1 MSKQTIGSKVK
12 RIRKAN
18 GLSQEELAKSLGYSG
33 KSVIAHIEKGDA
45 DMTYE
50 KILLMIKE
58 YCLDANELFDISDID
73 RAIETYNE
81 QPKSNKVVVYI
92 HGMKGSSLEAE
103 EYKYIEGYDIRGLDY
118 EDGNPYEMKDII
130 RNKFSELIKP
140 YDEVVVIANS
150 IGAFY
155 TYEYLYDFN
164 IKQAFFI
171 SPIANMFQIIF
182 NLMINN
188 GITRERLREERFI
201 KIDRDTTLSYEFYQ
215 YLSDNL
221 HNSNYKVPTEIL
233 YGSKDEL
240 VYIEDINNFVMDHD
254 ARLTIKKG
262 SKHYFHTDEEKEFIK
277 NWILRNIK

>member
-58 YCLDANELFDISDID
+58 YCLDANELFDVSDID
-73 RAIETYNE
+73 RAIEVYNE

-103 EYKYIEGYDIRGLDY
+103 EYKYIEGYDIKGLDY

-130 RNKFSELIKP
+130 RNKFAELIKP

-171 SPIANMFQIIF
+171 CPIANMFQIIF

-188 GITRERLREERFI
+188 GITRERLKEERFI

-240 VYIEDINNFVMDHD
+240 VYIEDINTFVMDHD